1 MERQGRGRHSL
12 SVGAA
17 LAAACLLGSSFLAH
31 AAPELARDLK
41 LTPRLSEILKEKPK
55 VDPKVNR
62 LYRMLNGV
70 PKFKALAKEP
80 EFELIP
86 LDKMEYTPSEAEL
99 QESLK
104 VTPNLLK
111 YKEYYRVAKFDPK
124 LIGTLVCN
132 KVDRRAQQTSIKNQG
147 SRGTCVAHAALAAL
161 EVAYKPLSLDLSEN
175 YAYFKFL
182 GSSAGTVCADPGLN
196 TQTSGQLMTDHGMSP
211 ESCWPYVST
220 LAGIGCPLPIETPW
234 PIAQCGAAD
243 QAKYRVTGHH
253 KIYRKD
259 DLTEDVGE
267 WINNPKYLES
277 VLCAGHDIVAGFYV
291 AGWPQGGQGVID
303 AVQGA
308 SILGGHAMVIVGFE
322 RTTGDGNGGG
332 YFILKNSWGSGY
344 GQNGYV
350 YLSYDYIRTYAKYGY
365 YITGVKSVPKLQIV
379 PLNKLILEPRVD
391 PRVLKKG
398 IKPVLTPLA
407 EEPKLD
413 RPILK
418 PQNIR

>member
-1 MERQGRGRHSL
+1 MRRQERGRPSL

-17 LAAACLLGSSFLAH
+17 LTAACLLGSSFPTH

-62 LYRMLNGV
+62 LYRMMNGV

-86 LDKMEYTPSEAEL
+86 LDKMEYTPSEEEIQASL
-99 QESLK
+99 Q

-111 YKEYYRVAKFDPK
+111 YKDYYKVVKFDPK

-182 GSSAGTVCADPGLN
+182 GSSQGNVCADPGLN

-234 PIAQCGAAD
+234 PVAQCGAAD
-243 QAKYRVTGHH
+243 TAKYRVTSHH
-253 KIYRKD
+253 KIYRND
-259 DLTEDVGE
+259 SLTEDVGE

-308 SILGGHAMVIVGFE
+308 SIVGGHAMVIVGFE
-322 RTTGDGNGGG
+322 RGSNGNPS
-332 YFILKNSWGSGY
+332 YVIAKNSWGAGY

-350 YLSYDYIRTYAKYGY
+350 YLSYDYIRAYAKYGY
-365 YITGVKSVPKLQIV
+365 YITGVKPVSKLKLP
-379 PLNKLILEPRVD
+379 PLNKLILEPRID
-391 PRVLKKG
+391 PKLLKKG
-398 IKPVLTPLA
+398 VKPVLTPLV
-407 EEPKLD
+407 EKPMLD

-418 PQNIR
+418 RENIR